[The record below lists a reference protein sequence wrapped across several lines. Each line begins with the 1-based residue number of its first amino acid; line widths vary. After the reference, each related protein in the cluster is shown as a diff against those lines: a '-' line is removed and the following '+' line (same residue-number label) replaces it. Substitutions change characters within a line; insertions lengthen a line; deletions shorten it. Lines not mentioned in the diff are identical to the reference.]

1 MTVSAES
8 PLLET
13 ESAEQSSTLEAD
25 TMSRLP
31 QFGQNWANFAIL
43 LPGTA
48 GAPSSSQGTV
58 NPGTGV
64 AVNGNLPYYSN
75 FLSDGASTT
84 LPHSA
89 NVDVSTFETVA
100 EVQISTSSFSA
111 QYGIGGAVFNQILQ
125 ISTKDF
131 LE

>member
-1 MTVSAES
+1 
-8 PLLET
+8 
-13 ESAEQSSTLEAD
+13 
-25 TMSRLP
+25 MSQLP
-31 QFGQNWANFAIL
+31 QVGQDWSTFAIL

-48 GAPSSSQGTV
+48 GAPSSSQGTI

-64 AVNGNLPYYSN
+64 AVNGNMPFYSN
-75 FLSDGASTT
+75 FLADGASTT

-111 QYGIGGAVFNQILQ
+111 QYGIGGAVFNQI
-125 ISTKDF
+125 SKGGTNKF
-131 LE
+131 HG

>member
-75 FLSDGASTT
+75 FLSDVASTT

-89 NVDVSTFETVA
+89 NVDVSPFDTVTH
-100 EVQISTSSFSA
+100 VHISPSSFSP
-111 QYGIGGAVFNQILQ
+111 QSVPPSVL
-125 ISTKDF
+125 
-131 LE
+131 